1 MNLQNSLKNWKSGSI
16 AAESAE
22 KFRIKKKSLS
32 AYRIFTEKVLMLFV
46 INQCQISPV
55 QKFYILK
62 FSRAQSNLTHRK
74 KRQKILTLWEPED
87 EIHVADRNSFLSLSI
102 HRNPTSILN
111 TYILMNCLFSVSYVT
126 SNTIYLYKASSSVIR
141 TKEKRYYND
150 PLHAPWFIL
159 WNDMLLLNTFF
170 QVRHRKLIKC
180 FLSAKLEDRKLEFR
194 VKDV

>member
-1 MNLQNSLKNWKSGSI
+1 MIFLQLLLALTVDKLLLLKLLLPVVCFHKKSHLLVCFINDREYCEKVILSEIKREAENSSDVRSKLPMNLQNSLKNWKSGSI

-74 KRQKILTLWEPED
+74 KTAKNFNPLRTRRWNPCGRQK
-87 EIHVADRNSFLSLSI
+87 
-102 HRNPTSILN
+102 
-111 TYILMNCLFSVSYVT
+111 
-126 SNTIYLYKASSSVIR
+126 
-141 TKEKRYYND
+141 
-150 PLHAPWFIL
+150 FIP
-159 WNDMLLLNTFF
+159 
-170 QVRHRKLIKC
+170 I
-180 FLSAKLEDRKLEFR
+180 
-194 VKDV
+194 VKHT

>member
-1 MNLQNSLKNWKSGSI
+1 MPNIPCSKILHIKILSCAIKSHS
-16 AAESAE
+16 
-22 KFRIKKKSLS
+22 
-32 AYRIFTEKVLMLFV
+32 
-46 INQCQISPV
+46 
-55 QKFYILK
+55 QK
-62 FSRAQSNLTHRK
+62 K

-170 QVRHRKLIKC
+170 PGTSSKANQM
-180 FLSAKLEDRKLEFR
+180 FPFS
-194 VKDV
+194 

>member
-1 MNLQNSLKNWKSGSI
+1 MRNQISL
-16 AAESAE
+16 
-22 KFRIKKKSLS
+22 
-32 AYRIFTEKVLMLFV
+32 TEKTAKYF
-46 INQCQISPV
+46 N
-55 QKFYILK
+55 
-62 FSRAQSNLTHRK
+62 
-74 KRQKILTLWEPED
+74 LWEPED

-159 WNDMLLLNTFF
+159 WNDMLLLNTFSGTSSKANQMF
-170 QVRHRKLIKC
+170 YFSWIGGRV
-180 FLSAKLEDRKLEFR
+180 EFR
-194 VKDV
+194 GNKFIIVNRYFIGFKYFASCTIQLILAISFIHCYISLIR